1 MKQLNKVQSTLFLIG
16 GMLMVVGAGSYVF
29 MWHQRVV
36 CWVFMLGACLF
47 AAMQMSQT
55 YEGRSLT
62 IKRLKRIMSVADM
75 FFVLSGLLMVD
86 NANALLLPYFHSY
99 TLSWCITSGYCCCW
113 WPLCLRYTL
122 CTVWAASSARK
133 RIAPPP
139 RNNQKKY

>member
-16 GMLMVVGAGSYVF
+16 GMLMVIGAGSYVF

-36 CWVFMLGACLF
+36 CWLFMLGACLF

-62 IKRLKRIMSVADM
+62 IKRLKRIMSAADM

-99 TLSWCITSGYCCCW
+99 TRYLELVYNKWVLLLLVAAVLEIYTMHRLGSE
-113 WPLCLRYTL
+113 LRKEENSTP
-122 CTVWAASSARK
+122 AA
-133 RIAPPP
+133 
-139 RNNQKKY
+139 Q